1 MKKLLLIFLLFSTSI
16 FSQSQS
22 AGKGGSEKNSGA
34 RKPHAQMQHF
44 PKRKKDKMLKRN
56 GTSYLRRKRQKSK
69 YRVDGNGF
77 KTP

>member
-1 MKKLLLIFLLFSTSI
+1 MKKLLLILFLLFSTPI
-16 FSQSQS
+16 FSQS

>member
-1 MKKLLLIFLLFSTSI
+1 MKKLLPILFLFFSLKS
-16 FSQSQS
+16 FSQS
-22 AGKGGSEKNSGA
+22 AGKGSNEKNSSSA

-69 YRVDGNGF
+69 YKVDGDGF
-77 KTP
+77 KIR